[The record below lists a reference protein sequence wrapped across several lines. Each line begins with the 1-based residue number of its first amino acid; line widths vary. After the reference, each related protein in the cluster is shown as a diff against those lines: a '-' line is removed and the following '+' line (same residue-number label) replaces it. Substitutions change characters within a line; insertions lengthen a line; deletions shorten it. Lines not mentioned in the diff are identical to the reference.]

1 MSRFFGFVLGV
12 GLGSAGAWWLLQPNL
27 RQKAAETKQKLDV
40 KAADL
45 KLKAED
51 LKKEVKERA
60 AEDKK
65 VLKEKVD

>member
-1 MSRFFGFVLGV
+1 M
-12 GLGSAGAWWLLQPNL
+12 
-27 RQKAAETKQKLDV
+27 